1 MTSRLQFY
9 GNFLNIQLGIAPD
22 SI

>member
-1 MTSRLQFY
+1 MTSRLQFH
-9 GNFLNIQLGIAPD
+9 GNFLNIQLGIAAD